1 MLLRSW
7 GALAVPGVKTE
18 GCAVC
23 ERQGLPR
30 ADTQAEPYM
39 QTRLQAGGA
48 EDSLPGGALGLSSSV
63 SHTQTH
69 RNEGTEPLSAE
80 TQQGHFQFNGPSHLW
95 IYLAA
100 QWQQLH
106 LLLAGSL
113 QTQPLAQLLQPAGQ
127 QEQQPGGE
135 HKS

>member
-7 GALAVPGVKTE
+7 GALAVPGVKTG

-39 QTRLQAGGA
+39 QTRLPAGGA
-48 EDSLPGGALGLSSSV
+48 EDSLPGGALGLSSAV

-80 TQQGHFQFNGPSHLW
+80 TQQGHFQFNAPSHLW
-95 IYLAA
+95 IYCLSAA
-100 QWQQLH
+100 ALS
-106 LLLAGSL
+106 AA
-113 QTQPLAQLLQPAGQ
+113 TRPPPA
-127 QEQQPGGE
+127 P
-135 HKS
+135 SPAW

>member
-7 GALAVPGVKTE
+7 GALTVPGVKTE

-39 QTRLQAGGA
+39 QTRLLAGGA
-48 EDSLPGGALGLSSSV
+48 EDSLPGGALGLSSAV

-95 IYLAA
+95 IYCLVRFLNHSNVQRDRTATRGGRKM
-100 QWQQLH
+100 LSSH
-106 LLLAGSL
+106 L
-113 QTQPLAQLLQPAGQ
+113 
-127 QEQQPGGE
+127 
-135 HKS
+135 